1 MFGLRVRANAPLRGL
16 TADTSDAAPD
26 VEVHLGEA
34 PPWAGAAPDPDGLI
48 YRAEVGDPDP
58 PVLNVTWLAGRP
70 GIRWS
75 YADGA
80 RFYASADAREIWA
93 TWPAPLV
100 SDDAQIY
107 LLGPILGYVLRR
119 RGVLSLHASGVVID
133 GRAAAF
139 CGAPGAGKSTTAA
152 AFSARGFPVLT
163 DDVLAL
169 RESDGAVF
177 AYPAYDHLRL
187 WPDSARLIVG
197 DEARLPLLTP
207 TWPKRAF
214 PLDEFGGGLSTR
226 PVPLGWIFLLM
237 PRDDAATSP
246 RVERAGGVDAFLHL
260 VAETS
265 ANYLLDRE
273 MRSQE
278 LSDLSRLMARVPVYR
293 VTPHADPARLP
304 ALLDAVLAA
313 VRA

>member
-1 MFGLRVRANAPLRGL
+1 MRANAPLHGL
-16 TADTSDAAPD
+16 TADMDDAAPD
-26 VEVHLGEA
+26 VEVHLGHA
-34 PPWAGAAPDPDGLI
+34 PPWAEAAVDPDGLI

-58 PVLNVTWLAGRP
+58 PVLHVTWLAGRQ

-75 YADGA
+75 YADGT

-93 TWPAPLV
+93 TWQAPLV

-119 RGVLSLHASGVVID
+119 RGVLSLHASGVTIS

-139 CGAPGAGKSTTAA
+139 CGAPGSGKSTTAA

-169 RESDGAVF
+169 RECDGAVL

-197 DEARLPLLTP
+197 DETRLPLLTP
-207 TWPKRAF
+207 SWQKRAF
-214 PLDEFGGGLSTR
+214 SVEEFGGGLSAA

-237 PRDDAATSP
+237 PRDDGATSP
-246 RVERAGGVDAFLHL
+246 HVERAGGTDAFLQL

-265 ANYLLDRE
+265 ANYLLDHE

-278 LSDLSRLMARVPVYR
+278 LLDLSRLMARVPVYR
-293 VTPHADPARLP
+293 ATPHADPARLP

-313 VRA
+313 VLAAARA